1 MPEKQEDIL
10 VTIIISSVFFILLAV
25 FLLVLLYL
33 FLRKQ
38 RQNQKEKEE
47 MKNRFEQTIIKSQL
61 EIQTQTLN
69 YIGSELHDDTAQ
81 IVYLS
86 MLRIASLKD
95 EIKES
100 EKEEIYTLLK
110 KVWNDLRDISHSMIN
125 HNFNQIGFLESLEN
139 LLYNIQ
145 KTGKYTTVLN
155 IDEEVNLDSL
165 DKSVDVILYRMI
177 QEVINNILKHASS
190 NSIEINIGKQ
200 NQYLKIDVKDNGVG
214 FDITKVKEGKVGV
227 GVGLANI
234 TSRAKLIDASININ
248 SVIGTGTTIT
258 ILIKPKQN
266 ENKGSFS

>member
-10 VTIIISSVFFILLAV
+10 VTIIISSVFFILLAL

-81 IVYLS
+81 VVYLS
-86 MLRIASLKD
+86 MLRIASLKE
-95 EIKES
+95 EIKEN
-100 EKEEIYTLLK
+100 EKEEIYNLLK

-145 KTGKYTTVLN
+145 KTGKYTTKLH
-155 IDEEVNLDSL
+155 IDEEVNLDFL

-190 NSIEINIGKQ
+190 NSIEVNIGKQ
-200 NQYLKIDVKDNGVG
+200 DQFLKIVVKDKGVG
-214 FDITKVKEGKVGV
+214 FDITKVKEGQV
-227 GVGLANI
+227 GVGLENI
-234 TSRAKLIDASININ
+234 TSRAKLINASVNIN

-258 ILIKPKQN
+258 ILIKSKQN

>member
-1 MPEKQEDIL
+1 
-10 VTIIISSVFFILLAV
+10 
-25 FLLVLLYL
+25 
-33 FLRKQ
+33 
-38 RQNQKEKEE
+38 

-95 EIKES
+95 VINEK

-110 KVWNDLRDISHSMIN
+110 KVWNDLRNISHSMIN
-125 HNFNQIGFLESLEN
+125 HNFNQIGFLDSLEN

-145 KTGKYTTVLN
+145 KTGKYSTKLN
-155 IDEEVNLDSL
+155 IDEEVNLDYL

-190 NSIEINIGKQ
+190 NKIEINIGKQ
-200 NQYLKIDVKDNGVG
+200 NQFLTIEVKDNGVG
-214 FDITKVKEGKVGV
+214 FDISKVKEGRS
-227 GVGLANI
+227 GVGLENI
-234 TSRAKLIDASININ
+234 TSRAKLINASVNID
-248 SVIGTGTTIT
+248 SKIGAGTTIT
-258 ILIKPKQN
+258 ILIKSKQN
-266 ENKGSFS
+266 ENNGSFS

>member
-10 VTIIISSVFFILLAV
+10 VTIIISSIFFILLAV

-81 IVYLS
+81 VVYLS
-86 MLRIASLKD
+86 MLRIANLNK
-95 EIKES
+95 EINEN

-145 KTGKYTTVLN
+145 KTGKYSTKLH
-155 IDEEVNLDSL
+155 IDEEANLDFL
-165 DKSVDVILYRMI
+165 DQSVDVILYRMI
-177 QEVINNILKHASS
+177 QEVINNILKHALS
-190 NSIEINIGKQ
+190 NSIEVNIGKQ
-200 NQYLKIDVKDNGVG
+200 NQFLKIDIKDNGGG

-227 GVGLANI
+227 GLDNI
-234 TSRAKLIDASININ
+234 TSRAKLINASVNIN

-258 ILIKPKQN
+258 ILIKSKQN